1 MRQKNTI
8 FSLIIL
14 VALLFPGLSSAATV
28 VDQAGRMVSIP
39 NAPKRIVALAPSLAE
54 IVFDLGQGDRLV
66 GVTQFS
72 DFPAEAKSLPKV
84 GSYVRLDLERIVAL
98 QPDLCLG
105 IRDGNPKHQ
114 VEKIEAAG
122 IPVYIID
129 PRDIKGIMEAIQG
142 VGGVLGV
149 PARAETLVAEMSVRI
164 AKVRRQLAATQ
175 SRPRVFFQLYSPPIV
190 TAGSKTFIHELIT
203 IAGGFNLGDGPVD
216 YPRFSWEKILSLD
229 PEVVVVTA
237 MGGKQKPEQ
246 LLAQWRQWPQL
257 SAVRSGRVHVVNDN
271 LFDRPTPRIIDGLE
285 ILLRILHPELSGAAH
300 VQ

>member
-28 VDQAGRMVSIP
+28 VDQAGRTVSIP

-203 IAGGFNLGDGPVD
+203 IAGGVNLGGGPVD
-216 YPRFSWEKILSLD
+216 YPRFSWEKVLSLD

>member
-1 MRQKNTI
+1 
-8 FSLIIL
+8 
-14 VALLFPGLSSAATV
+14 
-28 VDQAGRMVSIP
+28 
-39 NAPKRIVALAPSLAE
+39 
-54 IVFDLGQGDRLV
+54 
-66 GVTQFS
+66 
-72 DFPAEAKSLPKV
+72 
-84 GSYVRLDLERIVAL
+84 
-98 QPDLCLG
+98 
-105 IRDGNPKHQ
+105 
-114 VEKIEAAG
+114 
-122 IPVYIID
+122 
-129 PRDIKGIMEAIQG
+129 
-142 VGGVLGV
+142 
-149 PARAETLVAEMSVRI
+149 
-164 AKVRRQLAATQ
+164 
-175 SRPRVFFQLYSPPIV
+175 
-190 TAGSKTFIHELIT
+190 LIT